1 VVGAWVVVFGLA
13 WGLVGLP
20 ERCPPATAATARA
33 AAEDAVDWFGR
44 NQRTDG
50 HFVYQY
56 DREDDVVDR
65 ADHVVRQAGVT
76 MSLYQADAAGIDGAL
91 ELADGGTD
99 WLLDNAVPTGDGAA
113 IERGGL
119 APTGGAALLLAGL
132 AMRRGATG
140 DDLYDDQM
148 RELGTFLVTMTEP
161 SGAVL
166 ANWDVGADGPVP
178 DDYSTY
184 FTGEAYFALAS
195 LASVDDTGSWAETAA
210 RIAGYLP
217 GRDDAEDV
225 FPPVPDH
232 WAAYGLAGEA
242 VDLDRSLTD
251 DEDEYA
257 RRLAGLFG
265 VEVRF
270 ESQRTGEG
278 VLWLLR
284 GPQVMG
290 SGLGTIGEG
299 LGSLWRMAGD
309 APSLAPHEGT
319 LSERTRCVA
328 GMLVDRQVDAA
339 EAATTAE
346 PDRTEGAWF
355 SVDGVTRMDDQQHSL
370 SALLLAEPA
379 LAAAG
384 PAGGGAGSSD
394 DPSAARVLWL
404 ALVAVAAVNPLR
416 VRRLAGPM
424 PAHRAVPGLVVAA
437 AIVALIALVGGPL
450 LRAIE
455 LSPATALIAA
465 GVMVALV
472 GVIDAVRRWG
482 AAGFDGD
489 RADDREDGDDE
500 DGDDRGGGGLG
511 PTDPPGAAATAD
523 GTAGGGVTA
532 AVDRDAAASP
542 RDGRERVVRL
552 LIPLVMPALVRPSVA
567 LLALAVAAET
577 GAAAATAVVAAVAL
591 SGAAVLLP
599 DGRDSGRRVDLLGTT
614 LRWALAAVAVLG
626 GIDLAYHGVFAV

>member
-1 VVGAWVVVFGLA
+1 VAAWVVVFGLA

-44 NQRTDG
+44 NQRADG

-56 DREDDVVDR
+56 DREDDVVSR

-99 WLLDNAVPTGDGAA
+99 WLLDDAVATGDGAA

-132 AMRRGATG
+132 ATRRAATG

-148 RELGTFLVTMTEP
+148 HELGTFLVTMTEP

-166 ANWDVGADGPVP
+166 ANWDVGADRPVP

-195 LASVDDTGSWAETAA
+195 LASVDDTGPWAETAA
-210 RIAGYLP
+210 RIGGYLP
-217 GRDDAEDV
+217 DRDDAEDV

-242 VDLDRSLTD
+242 VDLDRPLTD
-251 DEDEYA
+251 DEDDYA

-299 LGSLWRMAGD
+299 LGSLWRMSPD
-309 APSLAPHEGT
+309 TPSLDAHEST
-319 LSERTRCVA
+319 LSERARCVA

-339 EAATTAE
+339 EAATTAD

-394 DPSAARVLWL
+394 GPSAARVLWL
-404 ALVAVAAVNPLR
+404 ALVAVAAVNPVR

-424 PAHRAVPGLVVAA
+424 PASRAVPGLVVAA
-437 AIVALIALVGGPL
+437 AVIALVAVIGGPL

-472 GVIDAVRRWG
+472 GVIDAVRRWD
-482 AAGFDGD
+482 AAGLGDD
-489 RADDREDGDDE
+489 RADDREGGDH
-500 DGDDRGGGGLG
+500 GGGARLD
-511 PTDPPGAAATAD
+511 PADPPDIAARSDETGVGGATAAAT
-523 GTAGGGVTA
+523 
-532 AVDRDAAASP
+532 RDAGASP
-542 RDGRERVVRL
+542 RGGRER
-552 LIPLVMPALVRPSVA
+552 LIRSLVPLVIPALVRPSVA

-599 DGRDSGRRVDLLGTT
+599 DRGDATRRAGLLATT